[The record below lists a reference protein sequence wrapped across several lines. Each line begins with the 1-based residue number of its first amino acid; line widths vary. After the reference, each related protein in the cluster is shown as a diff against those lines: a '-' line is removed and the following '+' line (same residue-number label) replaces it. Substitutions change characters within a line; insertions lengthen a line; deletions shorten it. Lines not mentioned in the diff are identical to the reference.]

1 MSAKLPGASCEQTE
15 AGAVHAPAAVAT
27 IYMSGAMTSQ
37 GFMPQRY
44 AQARRRIKR
53 H

>member
-1 MSAKLPGASCEQTE
+1 MSAKLPCAFCKQTE

-27 IYMSGAMTSQ
+27 IYMSAAMTAQ

-44 AQARRRIKR
+44 AQPSPAIKSR
-53 H
+53 